1 MRDRERGS
9 APSQMQKSSSARK
22 FHFEPPFTSF
32 DHLVGGGEQLVRH
45 GEAERLRRLEIDRQ
59 LEFHSL
65 LHRQVGWLLPFENAP
80 GVAADKAKRIGD
92 ARSIADQ
99 PAIIDK
105 LAQVIACRKRMARC
119 QPDKLIAPTQK
130 E

>member
-9 APSQMQKSSSARK
+9 ARGQMQKSSSAGK

-65 LHRQVGWLLPFENAP
+65 LHRQIGWLLPFKNAP

-99 PAIIDK
+99 PAIIDQ
-105 LAQVIACRKRMARC
+105 LAQVIACGSAWRA
-119 QPDKLIAPTQK
+119 ASPTS
-130 E
+130 